1 MIGSQMSTR
10 EEFMAKLTA
19 RNIQVLEFIREYI
32 STRGFAPS
40 IREIS
45 AHLGVSGT
53 HGVVKH
59 LDTLE
64 REGCIR
70 RMRGSSRGLS
80 LTGSFSR
87 VSIPIVGTVK
97 AGTPQPAIEEIE
109 GYFSIDDPHF
119 LRGGTFCLRVKGD
132 SMIDAHIR
140 EGDLALVR
148 PQPTADNRDIVV
160 ALIDGEATIKRF
172 FRERNQIRLQPENS
186 QMEPIH
192 VQSGDNEVIIVGK
205 VIGIF
210 RDLH

>member
-1 MIGSQMSTR
+1 
-10 EEFMAKLTA
+10 MAQLTS
-19 RNIQVLEFIREYI
+19 RNRQVLDFIKEYI
-32 STRGFAPS
+32 GKHGFAPS

-53 HGVVKH
+53 LGVVKH

-70 RMRGSSRGLS
+70 RMRGTSRGLS
-80 LTGSFSR
+80 LTGSFSK
-87 VSIPIVGTVK
+87 VSIPIVGTVR
-97 AGTPQPAIEEIE
+97 AGAPQPAIEEVE
-109 GYFSIDDPHF
+109 GYFSLDDSHF

-132 SMIDAHIR
+132 SMIDAHIQ

-160 ALIDGEATIKRF
+160 ALLDGEATLKRF

-186 QMEPIH
+186 QMEPIQ
-192 VQSGDNEVIIVGK
+192 VQPEDNEMIIVGK

>member
-1 MIGSQMSTR
+1 MSTK
-10 EEFMAKLTA
+10 EEFMAQLTS
-19 RNIQVLEFIREYI
+19 RNRQVLDFISEYI

-53 HGVVKH
+53 RGVVKH

-64 REGCIR
+64 REGYIQR
-70 RMRGSSRGLS
+70 RRGSSRALS
-80 LTGSFSR
+80 LTGSSSR
-87 VSIPIVGTVK
+87 ISIPIVGTVR
-97 AGTPQPAIEEIE
+97 AGSPQLATEEIE
-109 GYFSIDDPHF
+109 GYFSLDDSLF
-119 LRGGTFCLRVKGD
+119 LGGGTFCLRVKGD
-132 SMIDAHIR
+132 SMIDAHIQ

-186 QMEPIH
+186 HMEPIR
-192 VQSGDNEVIIVGK
+192 VRPGDGEVIIVGT
-205 VIGIF
+205 VIAIF